1 MTSSVQYF
9 GKYRG
14 TVLNNVDPMQ
24 IGRIQVLVPDVS
36 GVAPTSWAMPCMPYG
51 GINAG
56 MFAVPLP
63 GTGVWV
69 EFEQGDPDYPIW
81 VGTFWGSAAE
91 VPKLAQTAPAP
102 TPAVTIQT
110 PLKNGLV
117 IADAL
122 GPMGVGGITLQSA
135 TGATIAVNDIGIT
148 ITNGKGASIVLTGP
162 TVNINLG
169 ALTIT

>member
-24 IGRIQVLVPDVS
+24 MGRIQVLVPDVS

-162 TVNINLG
+162 TVNINVG